1 MGRKRR
7 DDGPTG
13 FVIVDKP
20 RGWTSHDV
28 VAKARGVFKTRKVG
42 HSGTLDPDATGV
54 LLLGLGKATRIL
66 RFLDG
71 QPKAY
76 IGDIRFGT
84 ETDSLDSTGVVTATH
99 DMEPVDIE
107 AARQA
112 ARQLTGDIMQVPPM
126 VSAKKV
132 DGKRLHELA
141 REGIE
146 IERDPVPISVY
157 KYELEA
163 TDDPMVLRATVECSA
178 GTYIRVLAAD
188 LGVLLGG
195 GAHLHGLR
203 RTAIGSFTD
212 DDAQPLEQ
220 AVIRPAAEFVRD
232 LDVIEVDDDVA
243 FDVRYGRV
251 FESARLGSL
260 GVGPYPLVDEN
271 GELLAIYEKHRGSTV
286 KPTVVLVEPPPK
298 SESPTPVSPEPPE
311 SATP

>member
-13 FVIVDKP
+13 FVVVDKP
-20 RGWTSHDV
+20 QGWTSHDV

-71 QPKAY
+71 QSKAY
-76 IGDIRFGT
+76 TGEIRFGT
-84 ETDSLDSTGVVTATH
+84 ETDSLDSTGVVTKTH
-99 DMEPVDIE
+99 DMGPVDIE
-107 AARQA
+107 TARRA
-112 ARQLTGDIMQVPPM
+112 VRQLTGDILQVPPM

-146 IERDPVPISVY
+146 VERKAVPITVY
-157 KYELEA
+157 RYDLEE

-188 LGVLLGG
+188 LGTLLGG

-212 DDAQPLEQ
+212 ADAQPLEEAQ
-220 AVIRPAAEFVRD
+220 IRPAAEFVRD
-232 LDVIEVDDDVA
+232 LGTIEVDDTTAVDVA
-243 FDVRYGRV
+243 FGRV
-251 FESARLGSL
+251 FPAERIGAT
-260 GVGPYPLVDEN
+260 GVGPYPLTDTS
-271 GELLAIYEKHRGSTV
+271 GQLLAIYESHRGGSV
-286 KPTVVLVEPPPK
+286 KPAVVLVDPPSKPTE
-298 SESPTPVSPEPPE
+298 ESP
-311 SATP
+311 

>member
-13 FVIVDKP
+13 FAIVDKP

-71 QPKAY
+71 QPKSY
-76 IGDIRFGT
+76 TGEVRFGS
-84 ETDSLDSTGVVTATH
+84 ETDSLDSTGVVTKSYEMGPI
-99 DMEPVDIE
+99 DMDAARE
-107 AARQA
+107 AAA
-112 ARQLTGDIMQVPPM
+112 TLTGDIMQVPPM

-146 IERDPVPISVY
+146 IEREPVPITVY
-157 KYELEA
+157 RYELEP
-163 TDDPMVLRATVECSA
+163 TDDPMVLRATVQCSA

-188 LGVLLGG
+188 LGTLLGG

-212 DDAQPLEQ
+212 ADAQPLEE
-220 AVIRPAAEFVRD
+220 ATVHPAAQFVRD
-232 LDVIEVDDDVA
+232 LGVIEVDGPTAVDVA
-243 FDVRYGRV
+243 YGRV
-251 FESARLGSL
+251 LDESRI
-260 GVGPYPLVDEN
+260 GVAGAGPYPLVDES
-271 GELLAIYEKHRGSTV
+271 GRLLAIYESHRAGSV
-286 KPTVVLVEPPPK
+286 KPAVVLVDPPPK
-298 SESPTPVSPEPPE
+298 QVEEAP
-311 SATP
+311 

>member
-1 MGRKRR
+1 MGRKQR
-7 DDGPTG
+7 DPGPTG

-20 RGWTSHDV
+20 QGWTSHDV

-71 QPKAY
+71 QTKAY
-76 IGDIRFGT
+76 VGDVRFGT
-84 ETDSLDSTGVVTATH
+84 ETDSLDSTGVVTVTH
-99 DMEPVDIE
+99 EMAPIDIDAARE
-107 AARQA
+107 AAKT
-112 ARQLTGDIMQVPPM
+112 LTGDIMQIPPM

-146 IERDPVPISVY
+146 IERDPVPLTVY
-157 KYELEA
+157 RYDLEP

-188 LGVLLGG
+188 LGALLGG

-212 DDAQPLEQ
+212 TDAQPLEE
-220 AVIRPAAEFVRD
+220 AEIRPAAEFVRD
-232 LDVIEVDDDVA
+232 LGVIEVDDETAIDVA
-243 FDVRYGRV
+243 FGRV
-251 FESARLGSL
+251 LEASRIEASGP
-260 GVGPYPLVDEN
+260 GPYPLVD
-271 GELLAIYEKHRGSTV
+271 GSGRLLAVYETHRAGSV
-286 KPTVVLVEPPPK
+286 KPTVVLVDPPPK
-298 SESPTPVSPEPPE
+298 PAEE
-311 SATP
+311 AT

>member
-1 MGRKRR
+1 MGKRR
-7 DDGPTG
+7 DTGPTG

-71 QPKAY
+71 QPKSY
-76 IGDIRFGT
+76 TGDIRFGS
-84 ETDSLDSTGVVTATH
+84 ETDSLDSTGVVTKTYE
-99 DMEPVDIE
+99 MEAIDIE

-112 ARQLTGDIMQVPPM
+112 ATKLTGDIMQVPPM
-126 VSAKKV
+126 VSAKKI

-157 KYELEA
+157 RYELEA

-188 LGVLLGG
+188 LGALLGG

-212 DDAQPLEQ
+212 TDAAPLEE

-232 LDVIEVDDDVA
+232 LGLVQVDDDVA

-251 FESARLGSL
+251 FESARLGAL
-260 GVGPYPLVDEN
+260 GEGPYPLVDAD
-271 GELLAIYEKHRGSTV
+271 GELLAVYEAHRGSTV
-286 KPTVVLVEPPPK
+286 KPAVVLAEPPPK
-298 SESPTPVSPEPPE
+298 PESPKPESPE
-311 SATP
+311 SATS

>member
-7 DDGPTG
+7 DTGPTG
-13 FVIVDKP
+13 FVVVDKP

-71 QPKAY
+71 QTKAY
-76 IGDIRFGT
+76 TGEIRFGI

-99 DMEPVDIE
+99 EMDPIDLD
-107 AARQA
+107 AARA
-112 ARQLTGDIMQVPPM
+112 AAAKLTGNIMQVPPM

-132 DGKRLHELA
+132 DGKRLHQLA

-146 IERDPVPISVY
+146 IERDPVPVSVY
-157 KYELEA
+157 RFDLEA
-163 TDDPMVLRATVECSA
+163 TEDPMVMRATVECSS

-188 LGVLLGG
+188 LGALLGG

-203 RTAIGSFTD
+203 RTAIGSFTED
-212 DDAQPLEQ
+212 QAQPLDE
-220 AVIRPAAEFVRD
+220 AELRPAAEFVRD
-232 LDVIEVDDDVA
+232 LGVIEVDDETANDVS
-243 FDVRYGRV
+243 FGRV
-251 FESARLGSL
+251 FSSSRI
-260 GVGPYPLVDEN
+260 GVSGGAGTYPLVDVS
-271 GELLAIYEKHRGSTV
+271 GRLLAIYEPHRGGTV
-286 KPTVVLVEPPPK
+286 KPAVVLVDPQPLPAEE
-298 SESPTPVSPEPPE
+298 SE
-311 SATP
+311 

>member
-76 IGDIRFGT
+76 TGDIRFGS
-84 ETDSLDSTGVVTATH
+84 ETDSLDSTGVVTKTH
-99 DMEPVDIE
+99 DMDPIDIDAARE
-107 AARQA
+107 AAA
-112 ARQLTGDIMQVPPM
+112 KLTGDIMQVPPM

-146 IERDPVPISVY
+146 VERKPVSLSVY
-157 KYELEA
+157 RYDLEP

-188 LGVLLGG
+188 LGALLGG

-212 DDAQPLEQ
+212 AQAQPLEK
-220 AVIRPAAEFVRD
+220 AEVRPAAEFVRD
-232 LDVIEVDDDVA
+232 LGLIEVDDDTAVDVA
-243 FDVRYGRV
+243 FGRV
-251 FESARLGSL
+251 FPASRI
-260 GVGPYPLVDEN
+260 GVTGGGPYPLVDAS
-271 GELLAIYEKHRGSTV
+271 GRLLAVYESHRGDTV
-286 KPTVVLVEPPPK
+286 KPAVVLVDPPPK
-298 SESPTPVSPEPPE
+298 PETPE
-311 SATP
+311 SATS

>member
-76 IGDIRFGT
+76 VGDIRFGS
-84 ETDSLDSTGVVTATH
+84 ETDSLDSTGVVTKTH
-99 DMEPVDIE
+99 EMDPIDIA
-107 AARQA
+107 AARSA
-112 ARQLTGDIMQVPPM
+112 ATQLTGDIMQVPPM

-157 KYELEA
+157 RYELEA

-188 LGVLLGG
+188 LGALLGG

-212 DDAQPLEQ
+212 EDAQPLEE
-220 AVIRPAAEFVRD
+220 AVVRPAAEFVRD
-232 LDVIEVDDDVA
+232 LDVIEVDDEVA
-243 FDVRYGRV
+243 FDVRFGRV
-251 FESARLGSL
+251 FESARLGSV
-260 GVGPYPLVDEN
+260 GEGPYPLVDAS

-286 KPTVVLVEPPPK
+286 KPTVVLAEPPPK
-298 SESPTPVSPEPPE
+298 PESPKPETPE